1 MAKSKYVIAK
11 MTPTLMLLGVD
22 KWLTRHDLLLNKH
35 ALCIFPDSAT
45 AGKMQS
51 KLPAEI
57 RNNTVINNTANI
69 CKAFAISFSDQKGFF
84 QESFSGPMLETA
96 LMEPVRSELSAF
108 AFCPSIDS
116 ENPSRKTKDGVVPI
130 DSAETVSAAAMTSL
144 INAKIA
150 ESDKPCLAQHV
161 ESTHEGVVM
170 LAFFLERLSEILQ
183 YRQEVEENVE
193 DDLAAVEREI
203 CDELHYAEFNALNA
217 REGFAVYKRIHDL
230 RLQRRKI
237 KDTALIA
244 TYIAELL
251 PDVTQQKTKDIMQK
265 VENMQT
271 RLYRLRS
278 PDAFIHKKEGGDH
291 SC

>member
-22 KWLTRHDLLLNKH
+22 RWLTRHDLLLNKR
-35 ALCIFPDSAT
+35 ALYIFPDAAT

-51 KLPAEI
+51 KLPTEI
-57 RNNTVINNTANI
+57 RKNTVVNNIANI
-69 CKAFAISFSDQKGFF
+69 CKAFAISYSAQKGFF
-84 QESFSGPMLETA
+84 QEDFSGPMLETV
-96 LMEPVRSELSAF
+96 LQEPARSELNAF
-108 AFCPSIDS
+108 AFCASIDG
-116 ENPSRKTKDGVVPI
+116 ETPSQKAKDDVLLI
-130 DSAETVSAAAMTSL
+130 DPTEAVANVAVTSL
-144 INAKIA
+144 MDAKVA

-161 ESTHEGVVM
+161 ESTHKGVVM

-251 PDVTQQKTKDIMQK
+251 PDVAQQKTKDIMQK